1 MILIQK
7 QQKLSLSSGK
17 YGKYEHLTGKKIF
30 ISVKSQITDQAK
42 FTYCS
47 LGKTSEKQIKVIEDQ
62 GNTI

>member
-1 MILIQK
+1 MNILQAK
-7 QQKLSLSSGK
+7 K
-17 YGKYEHLTGKKIF
+17 YFFL
-30 ISVKSQITDQAK
+30 SVKSQITDQAK